1 MSEHHQSNNKNKKH
15 SQSRTDISRQSHKN
29 DREPSRHRSRD
40 HTVSALRRKLAH
52 GCHDL
57 YLAGK
62 AITALWRGSHWSADL
77 LQRGNPLSLYAD
89 GRMYPLS
96 LLAMEERSTRARARV
111 GASGRGRVN
120 ASRRR
125 SRYGAEDDWTSLDV
139 DGGWS
144 WHSLVAD
151 GGWDLVLRKETKIPL
166 SSSSHRSADVLERTS
181 SRMYPLLRRCK
192 RSTCGEGGLDG
203 RSDCGENF

>member
-1 MSEHHQSNNKNKKH
+1 MSEHHQSNNKNKKYL
-15 SQSRTDISRQSHKN
+15 QSRTDISRQSHKN
-29 DREPSRHRSRD
+29 DREPSSHRSRD

-52 GCHDL
+52 GSHDL

-62 AITALWRGSHWSADL
+62 AITALSRGSHWSADL
-77 LQRGNPLSLYAD
+77 LQRVDPRSLYAD

-96 LLAMEERSTRARARV
+96 LLATEERSTRARV
-111 GASGRGRVN
+111 GASGRGRAN

-125 SRYGAEDDWTSLDV
+125 SRYGAEDDWTSLNV
-139 DGGWS
+139 DGAWGW
-144 WHSLVAD
+144 HRLVAD

-166 SSSSHRSADVLERTS
+166 SSTSHRSAGVLERTS
-181 SRMYPLLRRCK
+181 SMVYSLFRRCK

>member
-29 DREPSRHRSRD
+29 DREPSSHRSRD

-52 GCHDL
+52 GSHDL

-62 AITALWRGSHWSADL
+62 AITALSRGSHWSADL
-77 LQRGNPLSLYAD
+77 LERVDPRSLYVD
-89 GRMYPLS
+89 GGYS
-96 LLAMEERSTRARARV
+96 LLAMEERSTRARAR
-111 GASGRGRVN
+111 ASGRGRVN

-125 SRYGAEDDWTSLDV
+125 SRYGAEDDWTSLDM
-139 DGGWS
+139 DGGWG
-144 WHSLVAD
+144 WHRLVAD

-166 SSSSHRSADVLERTS
+166 SSTSHRSADVLERTS
-181 SRMYPLLRRCK
+181 SMMYSLLRRCK
-192 RSTCGEGGLDG
+192 RSTCGEGGSDG
-203 RSDCGENF
+203 RSDCGENS